1 MDQEVRP
8 LRDQDSAVAQAALV
22 RAGQATPSE
31 LVQAAVRRI
40 ERADGAINAVI
51 HRRFDA
57 ARREAADALPDG
69 PFRGVPML
77 VKDALCHTA
86 GDPYHFG
93 MRLLAERGW
102 VEATDTELAARFR
115 RAGFVIVGRT
125 NTPELA
131 TAFTTEPLVYG
142 PTRNPWD
149 LARSAGG
156 SSGGSAAAVAAG
168 MVPVAHGN
176 DMGGSIR
183 IPAAC
188 CGVVGLKPT
197 RARTSL
203 GPDFGE
209 FWAMLTHEGVLT
221 RTVLD
226 TAAVLDAVSGPAP
239 GDPYTAPAP
248 RQPFAAAAA
257 GDPPPLRVGIRTR
270 VPVDGGEP
278 DPDCVRAVQRT
289 AQLLE
294 ACGHRVEEAHP
305 DALDDASVGE
315 HFAAVF
321 TAAVARDLDR
331 WGARLGLVIGPDD
344 VEPRNWM
351 LAEHGRA
358 VSAVQLLAAVEH
370 LQAHARRLALWWSG
384 GFDLLVTP
392 TLPIVPP
399 ALGRLPREP
408 DLAAVADLGQFT
420 APFNVTGQPA
430 VSLPL
435 HTTAA
440 GLPVGV
446 QLVAAYGRE
455 DLLLAVAG
463 QLERA
468 APWVQRRPPAWSED
482 GQDETSATPP

>member
-1 MDQEVRP
+1 MNGYGD
-8 LRDQDSAVAQAALV
+8 AVAQAKLV
-22 RAGQATPSE
+22 RDGGLSAAE
-31 LVQAAVRRI
+31 LVQVAVERI
-40 ERADGAINAVI
+40 QKVDGRINAVI
-51 HRRFDA
+51 HRRFDR
-57 ARREAADALPDG
+57 ARQEAEAALPDG

-77 VKDALCHTA
+77 VKDAVCHTA
-86 GDPYHFG
+86 GDPYHLG

-131 TAFTTEPLVYG
+131 TAYTTEPLVYG

-149 LARSAGG
+149 LSRSAGG

-168 MVPVAHGN
+168 MVAVAHGN

-203 GPDFGE
+203 APDFGE
-209 FWAMLTHEGVLT
+209 YWAMLTHEGVLT
-221 RTVLD
+221 RSVRD
-226 TAAVLDAVSGPAP
+226 TAAVLDAVAGPAA

-248 RQPFAAAAA
+248 RRPFAAALT
-257 GDPPPLRVGIRTR
+257 GDMPALRVGMRTR
-270 VPVDGGEP
+270 VPVEGRDA
-278 DPDCVRAVQRT
+278 DPECVRAVQMT
-289 AQLLE
+289 ARLLE
-294 ACGHRVEEAHP
+294 GLGHRVEEAAP
-305 DALDDASVGE
+305 DALDDALAGE

-331 WGARLGLVIGPDD
+331 WGARLGIAIAADD

-351 LAEHGRA
+351 LAELGRT
-358 VSAVQLLAAVEH
+358 VSAVRFLAAVEY
-370 LQAHARRLALWWSG
+370 LQAYSRRLARWWSG
-384 GFDLLVTP
+384 GFDLLLTP
-392 TLPIVPP
+392 TLPIAPP
-399 ALGRLPREP
+399 ALGRLPEAP

-435 HTTAA
+435 HATGD

-455 DLLLAVAG
+455 DVLLAVAA
-463 QLERA
+463 QLERV
-468 APWVQRRPPAWSED
+468 APWAARWPAVT
-482 GQDETSATPP
+482 QTATA